1 MHSKVLAAD
10 VRRLSQSAARDE
22 SELISEKKLPHSTR
36 LAMATSGSTMNS
48 APSAAGRST
57 QRGTPDSRCNADT
70 SGLRETGGGQHGL
83 ALRTGDEVNESLGQ
97 PVAKEVIYRV
107 R

>member
-48 APSAAGRST
+48 APSAVRLTRVAMQTRQGFAKPEAAST
-57 QRGTPDSRCNADT
+57 DSP
-70 SGLRETGGGQHGL
+70 SG
-83 ALRTGDEVNESLGQ
+83 
-97 PVAKEVIYRV
+97 PVTKSMKASASPSPTFPFSAAIG
-107 R
+107 